1 MNKVMLVGRV
11 TRDLVLK
18 YTKSGT
24 AVTNFNIAVDKS
36 MSKEDRQKAEAEG
49 KPTADFVGCI
59 AWGKLAE
66 NASNFM
72 GKGSQCAVL
81 GRVQTGSY
89 QDKETGKLVY
99 TTDIIAEKVE
109 FLDSRNNAQNNAG
122 ATRGKNTSDFFED
135 DFQEIED
142 DGRIPF

>member
-1 MNKVMLVGRV
+1 MNKVMLIGRV

-18 YTKSGT
+18 YTQAGT
-24 AVTNFNIAVDKS
+24 AVTNFNVAVDKS

-89 QDKETGKLVY
+89 QDKERGKLVY
-99 TTDIIAEKVE
+99 TTDIVCEQIE
-109 FLDSRNNAQNNAG
+109 FITDPNREARESEWLNN
-122 ATRGKNTSDFFED
+122 
-135 DFQEIED
+135 
-142 DGRIPF
+142 

>member
-24 AVTNFNIAVDKS
+24 AVTNFNVAVDKS
-36 MSKEDRQKAEAEG
+36 MSKEDRQKAETEG

-99 TTDIIAEKVE
+99 TTDIVCEHIE
-109 FLDSRNNAQNNAG
+109 FITDPNREARESKWLNN
-122 ATRGKNTSDFFED
+122 
-135 DFQEIED
+135 
-142 DGRIPF
+142 

>member
-18 YTKSGT
+18 YTKAGT
-24 AVTNFNIAVDKS
+24 AVTNFNVAVDKS
-36 MSKEDRQKAEAEG
+36 MSKEDREKAEAEG

-89 QDKETGKLVY
+89 QYKETGKLIY
-99 TTDIIAEKVE
+99 TTDIVCEQIE
-109 FLDSRNNAQNNAG
+109 FITDPNREARESKWLNN
-122 ATRGKNTSDFFED
+122 
-135 DFQEIED
+135 
-142 DGRIPF
+142 

>member
-18 YTKSGT
+18 YTKAGT

-36 MSKEDRQKAEAEG
+36 MSKEDREKAEAEG

-89 QDKETGKLVY
+89 QDKETSKLIY
-99 TTDIIAEKVE
+99 TTDIVCEQIE
-109 FLDSRNNAQNNAG
+109 FITDPNREARESKWLNN
-122 ATRGKNTSDFFED
+122 
-135 DFQEIED
+135 
-142 DGRIPF
+142 